1 MKGIIF
7 DIKEFAIHDGPGGRT
22 TVFMKGCPL
31 RCRWCHNPE
40 GWSKKIQLMK
50 KHNLCTHCG
59 ACERPC
65 KHNEC
70 IPLGVCVHACPNGC
84 LSISGEEVDSR
95 KLAEKLRKDKE
106 IFKNLK
112 GGITVSGGEPLMQA
126 DFVCDLA
133 DNLDGIHKAIE
144 TSGYA
149 DEETYKRVIGK
160 FDFVMQD
167 IKLADN
173 EEHIKYTGVSNEK
186 ILKNINWLKNSG
198 KDFVFRVPQIPNITD
213 TKENMERVYE
223 IADGHK
229 VELLPYNSLAPVKYE
244 MLGMKY
250 TLDEIGD

>member
-7 DIKEFAIHDGPGGRT
+7 DIKEFSVHDGPGGRT
-22 TVFMKGCPL
+22 TVFVKGCPL

-40 GWSKKIQLMK
+40 GWESRMQLMK

-59 ACERPC
+59 CCEKGCNHEEC
-65 KHNEC
+65 K
-70 IPLGVCVHACPNGC
+70 LFGVCVHACPNGC
-84 LSISGEEVDSR
+84 LSISGKEVDSYE
-95 KLAEKLRKDKE
+95 LAEKLKKDKD
-106 IFKNLK
+106 IYRCLN
-112 GGITVSGGEPLMQA
+112 GGVTVSGGEPLMQS

-133 DNLDGIHKAIE
+133 DNLSGIHKAIQ

-149 DEETYKRVIGK
+149 DRETYKKVISK

-186 ILKNINWLKNSG
+186 ILKNIEWLKNSG

-213 TKENMERVYE
+213 TKENMKRIFE
-223 IADGHK
+223 IAGQHK
-229 VELLPYNSLAPVKYE
+229 VELLPYNNLAPVKYE
-244 MLGMKY
+244 MLGMKFE
-250 TLDEIGD
+250 LK